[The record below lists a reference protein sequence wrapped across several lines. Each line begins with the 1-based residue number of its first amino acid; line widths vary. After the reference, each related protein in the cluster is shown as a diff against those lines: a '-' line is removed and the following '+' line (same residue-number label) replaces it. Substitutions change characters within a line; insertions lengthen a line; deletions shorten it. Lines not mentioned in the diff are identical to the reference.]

1 MKALTFQNFKWTIE
15 PYYMAMFA
23 VSQVFPL
30 FRYVYDL
37 RKVCSWRSF
46 VYGNGKGFRN
56 IFVSLVLG
64 LVDSSRSA
72 FI

>member
-1 MKALTFQNFKWTIE
+1 MKALTFQNFKLTIE

-37 RKVCSWRSF
+37 RKVCS
-46 VYGNGKGFRN
+46 
-56 IFVSLVLG
+56 
-64 LVDSSRSA
+64 
-72 FI
+72 